1 MMTQMKVIRKRG
13 QRSIE
18 NQRKENLGTKFKVV
32 TVMILIQGKQRELA
46 VKNPVQAKPPKLHRK
61 VHQYH
66 NPLKQT
72 MRMT

>member
-46 VKNPVQAKPPKLHRK
+46 ANNPVQAKPPKLHRK
-61 VHQYH
+61 LYQFH

-72 MRMT
+72 MMIT